1 MKQNKL
7 ALPEYIR
14 NNFDKYKYVL
24 LICCVGLLLTLWPSK
39 PKEREAAAPAPA
51 EGGFSAYMADTAA
64 LEQEL
69 AGLLSQMEGVGRVR
83 VLLSAKRGYEPAY
96 IYNSSSKDTG
106 GENQPSKEQQ
116 SELVIVSRSGE
127 ENPVI
132 ASVNGPEYRGAVV
145 ICDGAGSAQVRL
157 EVTEAIKSLTGITSD
172 NIKISKM
179 KQ

>member
-14 NNFDKYKYVL
+14 NNLDKYKYVL
-24 LICCVGLLLTLWPSK
+24 LVCCVGLLLTLWPSK
-39 PKEREAAAPAPA
+39 PKEKEGVQPAADS
-51 EGGFSAYMADTAA
+51 GFTAYMADTAA

-69 AGLLSQMEGVGRVR
+69 ADLLSQMEGVGRVR
-83 VLLSAKRGYEPAY
+83 VLLTAERGYEPNY

-132 ASVNGPEYRGAVV
+132 ASVNGPKYRGAVV

-157 EVTEAIKSLTGITSD
+157 ELTEAIKSLTGITSD